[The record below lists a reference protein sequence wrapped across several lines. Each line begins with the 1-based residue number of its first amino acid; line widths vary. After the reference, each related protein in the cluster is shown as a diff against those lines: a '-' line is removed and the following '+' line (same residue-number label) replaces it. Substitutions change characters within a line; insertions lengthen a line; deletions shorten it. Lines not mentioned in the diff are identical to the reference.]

1 MDGKKI
7 EQINYK
13 TSAHPKAV
21 NNDGIPIFCA
31 HDEIVPTQNL
41 KPNPL
46 NPNQHP
52 PEQIELLKNIIE
64 KTGWR
69 QPITISNRSGYIV
82 KGHGRLEAA
91 KLAGWSNV
99 PVDYQDY
106 DNQDEEYADLIA
118 DNRLAELSTIDN
130 QILSEMID
138 SFENE
143 DMLALTGY
151 DSEDIE
157 EILSELSEDE
167 DEEEDSEP
175 TKIPTLFSKAGDT
188 WNLGEHRLIVGEDD
202 PICDSIISHY
212 VYETGNM
219 GCTCVRDGKEYGYM
233 ELITAWAREND
244 MESEIFKLRK
254 PTPLKK
260 Q

>member
-1 MDGKKI
+1 MDGKNINKI
-7 EQINYK
+7 DYK
-13 TSAHPKAV
+13 TSASPKAV
-21 NNDGIPIFCA
+21 SNDGIPIFCA
-31 HDEIVPTQNL
+31 HDEIVPTHHL

-52 PEQIELLKNIIE
+52 KEQIELLKNIIE
-64 KTGWR
+64 STGWR
-69 QPITISNRSGYIV
+69 QPITVSNQSGYVV

-106 DNQDEEYADLIA
+106 SNLDEEYADLIA
-118 DNRLAELSTIDN
+118 DNRLAELSEIDN
-130 QILSEMID
+130 QTLTELLD
-138 SFENE
+138 SFE
-143 DMLALTGY
+143 DDAMLSLTGY

-157 EILSELSEDE
+157 SILSELSEE
-167 DEEEDSEP
+167 PEEEEDTQP
-175 TKIPTLFSKAGDT
+175 LKIPTLFAKSGDT
-188 WNLGEHRLIVGEDD
+188 WNLGEHRLIIGEDD

-233 ELITAWAREND
+233 ELITAWAKEND
-244 MESEIFKLRK
+244 IENEVFKLRK
-254 PTPLKK
+254 PTPIKK
-260 Q
+260 

>member
-1 MDGKKI
+1 MDGKNINKI
-7 EQINYK
+7 DYK
-13 TSAHPKAV
+13 TSASPKAV
-21 NNDGIPIFCA
+21 TNDDIPIFCA
-31 HDEIVPTQNL
+31 HDEIVPIHHL

-52 PEQIELLKNIIE
+52 KEQIELLKNIIE
-64 KTGWR
+64 STGWR
-69 QPITISNRSGYIV
+69 QPITVSNQSGYVV

-106 DNQDEEYADLIA
+106 ANLDEEYADLIA
-118 DNRLAELSTIDN
+118 DNRLAELSEIDN
-130 QILSEMID
+130 QTLTELLD
-138 SFENE
+138 SFE
-143 DMLALTGY
+143 DDTMLSLTGY

-157 EILSELSEDE
+157 SILSELSGDE
-167 DEEEDSEP
+167 PEEEEDNQP
-175 TKIPTLFSKAGDT
+175 LKIPTLFAKAGDT

-233 ELITAWAREND
+233 ELITAWATENNI
-244 MESEIFKLRK
+244 ENEVFKLRK
-254 PTPLKK
+254 PTPIKK
-260 Q
+260 